1 MEWVFELLKNQ
12 YFVVGGM
19 AVIVFALTQLL
30 KMPIK
35 HFTKLIQNERV
46 RKMANA
52 TILLIPFAL
61 GVVLDFFYST
71 YYLATAFS
79 VINGLG
85 YGSAGV
91 SLYGIVERFFKV
103 KVENPY
109 ETEEGKMALEF
120 VSEVAKDGKVDKADK
135 HAVKDFWD
143 KVKNG

>member
-12 YFVVGGM
+12 YFVVCAM
-19 AVIVFALTQLL
+19 AVIVFGLTQLL

-35 HFTKLIQNERV
+35 HFTKFIKHERV
-46 RKMANA
+46 RKMVNA

-61 GVVLDFFYST
+61 GIALDYFYST
-71 YYLATAFS
+71 FYLATAFS

-85 YGSAGV
+85 YGSAGI

-109 ETEEGKMALEF
+109 ETEEGKLAIELVGEI
-120 VSEVAKDGKVDKADK
+120 AKDGKVDRNDK

-143 KVKNG
+143 KVK